1 MNKNLLFL
9 LLVPFLG
16 FSQVQIGQ
24 DIVGKNIGDL
34 SGDALSISSD
44 GNIIAIGSQLNS
56 DNGHYSGHV
65 RVFENI
71 LGVWT
76 QLGQDLNGANV
87 VDRFGYS
94 ISLSAL
100 GNTIAIGSPGN
111 GSLGSVSGHVQVF
124 ENVSGV
130 WIQKG
135 QNIQGDVNEF
145 SQGGQSGSSVSLSA
159 DGTIV
164 AISSPTLNKPF
175 GSNLGYVKIFQ
186 FISGNWVQM
195 GNEIIAEEARDEN
208 GFCISISENGSI
220 VAIGA
225 NKNDGNGVN
234 SGHVRVF
241 EYISGGWTQIGQ
253 DIDGKMAG
261 DFSGT
266 VVSLS
271 ADGSV
276 VAIGAPSASAS
287 NLGHVRVF
295 KNIAGVWTQIGNDIA
310 GGITGKISIALS
322 GDGDTLIVSSN
333 GVYRSKLYRNV
344 SGSWVEITTI
354 GTIGNFFSV
363 ALSSDGTIAAISSPH
378 SSSNRGITT
387 LYDVSNLSN
396 NEFVSQNFNI
406 YPNPTSD
413 ILNINLDNN
422 LVLDQVTIYN
432 NLGQVVKTTTENV
445 IDVTNLAKGMYFV
458 EVVTNQ
464 GKATKK
470 VVIK

>member
-1 MNKNLLFL
+1 MNKELLYFL
-9 LLVPFLG
+9 LIPFLG

-34 SGDALSISSD
+34 SGDALSISFD

-76 QLGQDLNGANV
+76 QLGQDLNGANI
-87 VDRFGYS
+87 VDRFGYN
-94 ISLSAL
+94 ISLSAD

-130 WIQKG
+130 WIQQG

-195 GNEIIAEEARDEN
+195 GNEIIAEEAGDEN
-208 GFCISISENGSI
+208 GFCISISANGSI

-225 NKNDGNGVN
+225 NKNDGNGVD

-276 VAIGAPSASAS
+276 VAIGAPSATAS

-344 SGSWVEITTI
+344 SGNWVEITTI

-396 NEFVSQNFNI
+396 NDFVSQNFNI

-413 ILNINLDNN
+413 ILNISLENN
-422 LVLDQVTIYN
+422 LVLEQVTIYN
-432 NLGQVVKTTTENV
+432 NLGQVVKIATKNV
-445 IDVTNLAKGMYFV
+445 IEISQLAKGLYFV
-458 EVVTNQ
+458 EVTTNQ
-464 GKATKK
+464 GKASKK
-470 VVIK
+470 VVVN